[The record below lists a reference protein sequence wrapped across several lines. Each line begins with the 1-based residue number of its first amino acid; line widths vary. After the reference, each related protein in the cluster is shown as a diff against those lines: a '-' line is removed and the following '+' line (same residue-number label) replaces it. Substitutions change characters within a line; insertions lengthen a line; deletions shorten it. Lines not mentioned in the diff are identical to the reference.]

1 MHRNSCCSSIRTV
14 LKRPGESRGFAVLT
28 DSTPL
33 LRLNTGGE
41 GGIRTLDTGVSPY
54 NGLANRR
61 LQPLGHLSGEVNR
74 RDCNSLPRASPF
86 IWCTLAR
93 ISRHAGGFR
102 MQTLRRINLARSAM
116 GFAKSVNV
124 RRLLYIVK
132 YIAGRVRPSQWPWTS
147 SDSRT
152 SRGESH
158 AYL

>member
-1 MHRNSCCSSIRTV
+1 V
-14 LKRPGESRGFAVLT
+14 EFLKSAEIQYAPQQLLQQPKDSAEAPGKVARFAVLT

-74 RDCNSLPRASPF
+74 RDCNSLPRTSLF

-93 ISRHAGGFR
+93 ISRHAGEFR

-124 RRLLYIVK
+124 RSCS
-132 YIAGRVRPSQWPWTS
+132 AF
-147 SDSRT
+147 
-152 SRGESH
+152 
-158 AYL
+158 